1 MAGLVRAPFS
11 GDRRMS
17 GPRRAPAS
25 VDAYI
30 AAFPPEV
37 RTVLERL
44 RATARKLLPD
54 ARETISYGIPTYKRH
69 GPVAYF
75 AAFKAHIGLYPPV
88 RGDAALAKAVAR
100 YANDKG
106 NLRFPLEEP
115 LPMRLIERVIRH
127 QAKRDAAR
135 AAPGR

>member
-1 MAGLVRAPFS
+1 VSAA
-11 GDRRMS
+11 RRT
-17 GPRRAPAS
+17 PAS

-37 RTVLERL
+37 RAILERL

-54 ARETISYGIPTYKRH
+54 AQETISYGIPTYKRH
-69 GPVAYF
+69 GSGRVLRRVQG
-75 AAFKAHIGLYPPV
+75 AHRLLPAGARR
-88 RGDAALAKAVAR
+88 RGAEKAVAR

-106 NLRFPLEEP
+106 NLRFPLDEP

-127 QAKRDAAR
+127 HAKRDAAR